1 MTTPCDIKKRR
12 EIVFH
17 PYPEGQAEQA
27 RALLSRLPALE
38 ARCSAPQTLEVAYC
52 IGDHTLER
60 LEAILEAQGF
70 HLFNTL
76 LIRLKR
82 ALIYYSEGVQ
92 LENMSQTEV
101 NSKNYQAFVTAWDQ
115 QPHGDHDDT
124 PAEWRQYR

>member
-12 EIVFH
+12 EILFH

-27 RALLSRLPALE
+27 EVLLSGLPGLE
-38 ARCSAPQTLEVAYC
+38 ARRSAPQTLEVAYR
-52 IGDHTLER
+52 IGDHTLEGI
-60 LEAILEAQGF
+60 ETALEAQGF

-76 LIRLKR
+76 LIRLRR
-82 ALIYYSEGVQ
+82 ALIYYTEGVQ
-92 LENMSQTEV
+92 LENMNEPDASAR
-101 NSKNYQAFVTAWDQ
+101 NYQAFVSAWDR